1 MRATVTATARY
12 LPERVLTNADLE
24 KMVDTSDEWIR
35 NRTGIEKRHL
45 VSEGE
50 VTSDMCA
57 HIANRLLEKSKKSA
71 GEIDVILIATC
82 TPDFPVVA
90 TAAIV
95 QDKIGAKNAWGF
107 DIAAACSGFVY
118 AMETGAKMIESGRY
132 NNVMVMGADTMS
144 SIIDYSDRNTCVIFG
159 DGGGG
164 VLLEPTDTDAGVLD
178 SILHADGSGSQYLKV
193 PAGGSVHPASKDT
206 IEKKMHYVYQD
217 GKTVFKFAVK
227 KMADVSKEILDNNG
241 FTGSDIKL
249 FIPHQANRRIID
261 AAAKRCGLSPD
272 QILVNINKYGNTTA
286 GTIPIALDEAVET
299 DRLSN
304 GDLLLLAAFGGGFTW
319 GSMLIRWGDAWCL
332 LHSYARGKLPRKWA
346 WDLTYIKRQLWANN
360 ILTAPTKSWVW
371 ISKILYSADQ
381 KTH

>member
-12 LPERVLTNADLE
+12 LPKRVLTNADLE

-35 NRTGIEKRHL
+35 NRTGIENRHL

-50 VTSDMCA
+50 ATSDMCA

-71 GEIDVILIATC
+71 EEIDVILIATC

-90 TAAIV
+90 TAALV

-132 NNVMVMGADTMS
+132 NNVMVIGADTMS

-164 VLLEPTDTDAGVLD
+164 VLLEPTDTDTGVID
-178 SILHADGSGSQYLKV
+178 SILHTDGSGSQYLKV

-227 KMADVSKEILDNNG
+227 KMADVSKQILDKNG
-241 FTGSDIKL
+241 FTGNDIKL

-261 AAAKRCGLSPD
+261 AAAKRCGLSAD

-299 DRLSN
+299 NRLNN

-319 GSMLIRWGDAWCL
+319 GSMLIRWGD
-332 LHSYARGKLPRKWA
+332 
-346 WDLTYIKRQLWANN
+346 T
-360 ILTAPTKSWVW
+360 
-371 ISKILYSADQ
+371 
-381 KTH
+381 

>member
-35 NRTGIEKRHL
+35 NRTGIENRHL

-71 GEIDVILIATC
+71 EEIDVILIATC

-118 AMETGAKMIESGRY
+118 AMETGAKMIESGDY

-164 VLLEPTDTDAGVLD
+164 VLLEPTDTDAVSYTLLTLPT
-178 SILHADGSGSQYLKV
+178 ILRV
-193 PAGGSVHPASKDT
+193 
-206 IEKKMHYVYQD
+206 
-217 GKTVFKFAVK
+217 
-227 KMADVSKEILDNNG
+227 
-241 FTGSDIKL
+241 
-249 FIPHQANRRIID
+249 
-261 AAAKRCGLSPD
+261 
-272 QILVNINKYGNTTA
+272 
-286 GTIPIALDEAVET
+286 
-299 DRLSN
+299 
-304 GDLLLLAAFGGGFTW
+304 
-319 GSMLIRWGDAWCL
+319 
-332 LHSYARGKLPRKWA
+332 
-346 WDLTYIKRQLWANN
+346 
-360 ILTAPTKSWVW
+360 
-371 ISKILYSADQ
+371 
-381 KTH
+381 

>member
-12 LPERVLTNADLE
+12 LPKRVLTNADLE

-71 GEIDVILIATC
+71 EEIDVILIATC

-90 TAAIV
+90 TAALV

-164 VLLEPTDTDAGVLD
+164 VLLEPTDTDAGILD
-178 SILHADGSGSQYLKV
+178 SILHTDGSGSQYLKV

-227 KMADVSKEILDNNG
+227 KMADVSKQILDNNG
-241 FTGSDIKL
+241 FTGSDVKL

-261 AAAKRCGLSPD
+261 AAAKRCGLRAD

-299 DRLSN
+299 NRLNN

-319 GSMLIRWGDAWCL
+319 GSMLIRWGD
-332 LHSYARGKLPRKWA
+332 
-346 WDLTYIKRQLWANN
+346 T
-360 ILTAPTKSWVW
+360 
-371 ISKILYSADQ
+371 
-381 KTH
+381 

>member
-12 LPERVLTNADLE
+12 LPKRVLTNADLE

-35 NRTGIEKRHL
+35 NRTGIENRHL

-50 VTSDMCA
+50 ATSDMCA
-57 HIANRLLEKSKKSA
+57 NIANRLLEKSKKSA
-71 GEIDVILIATC
+71 EEIDVILIATC

-90 TAAIV
+90 TAALV

-178 SILHADGSGSQYLKV
+178 SVLHTDGSGSQYLKV

-227 KMADVSKEILDNNG
+227 KMAEVSKQILDNNG
-241 FTGSDIKL
+241 FTGSDVKL

-261 AAAKRCGLSPD
+261 AAAKRCGLSAD

-299 DRLSN
+299 DRLNN

-319 GSMLIRWGDAWCL
+319 GSMLIRWGD
-332 LHSYARGKLPRKWA
+332 
-346 WDLTYIKRQLWANN
+346 T
-360 ILTAPTKSWVW
+360 
-371 ISKILYSADQ
+371 
-381 KTH
+381 

>member
-50 VTSDMCA
+50 VTSDMCT

-164 VLLEPTDTDAGVLD
+164 VLLEPTDTDAGILD
-178 SILHADGSGSQYLKV
+178 SILHTDGSGSQYLKV

-227 KMADVSKEILDNNG
+227 KMAEVSKQILDNNG
-241 FTGSDIKL
+241 FTGSDVKL

-261 AAAKRCGLSPD
+261 AAAKRCGLSAD

-299 DRLSN
+299 DRLNN

-319 GSMLIRWGDAWCL
+319 GSMLIRWGD
-332 LHSYARGKLPRKWA
+332 
-346 WDLTYIKRQLWANN
+346 T
-360 ILTAPTKSWVW
+360 
-371 ISKILYSADQ
+371 
-381 KTH
+381 